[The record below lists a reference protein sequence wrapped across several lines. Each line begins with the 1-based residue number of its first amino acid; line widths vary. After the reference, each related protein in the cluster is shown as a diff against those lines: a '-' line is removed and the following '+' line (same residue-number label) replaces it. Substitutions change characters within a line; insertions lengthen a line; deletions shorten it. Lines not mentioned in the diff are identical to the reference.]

1 MFCYNC
7 GCHLSEHDF
16 CTSCGADVSLYK
28 KIMCM
33 SNRFYNDGLE
43 KAGVRDLT
51 GAINSLRQ
59 SLKFN
64 KNNIEARNLL
74 GLVYF
79 ETGEV
84 VAALSEWVISKNMR
98 PEKNIADDYINMLQS
113 NATRLDAINQTIK
126 KYNQALV
133 YCNQDSKDLAIIQ
146 LKKVLSLNPKF
157 IRAHQ
162 LLALLYMD
170 SEQWDRAERELH
182 KCMDIDRNNTLT
194 LRYLKEV
201 ETQLTPDENSKQT
214 GRRKKDDAVRYQSDN
229 EIIIQPLNVK
239 EQKSAGIS
247 SLINIAI
254 GLVIGLAVMYFLV
267 VPAAVSNANNEAQ
280 KTITDIGNQLDTKTS
295 RIQEL
300 ETQMEAL
307 QTENDTL
314 NQELQGYV
322 GADGTLQT
330 IDSLLAAATTY
341 LETQDITQ
349 TAANLETISA
359 SVNVDDTSEAFQKLY
374 KTLLGLIGPYET
386 GYNAYRSE
394 DYKAAIENL
403 SKAVIYDETNKDAWL
418 SLGNS
423 YRKSDDAQN
432 AITTYDKI
440 IELFPETETARS
452 AQRYRSQLAGE
463 FAIYHQTITQYTKE
477 NLLQEAGSL
486 FL

>member
-1 MFCYNC
+1 M
-7 GCHLSEHDF
+7 D
-16 CTSCGADVSLYK
+16 YK
-28 KIMCM
+28 QKLEYQ
-33 SNRFYNDGLE
+33 SNYWYNDGLK
-43 KAGVRDLT
+43 KAQIRDLS
-51 GAINSLRQ
+51 GAIV
-59 SLKFN
+59 SLKRSLQFN
-64 KNNIEARNLL
+64 RENITARNLL
-74 GLVYF
+74 GLVYYGR
-79 ETGEV
+79 GEV
-84 VAALSEWVISKNMR
+84 AEALVEWIISKNFR
-98 PEKNIADDYINMLQS
+98 ASENIASYYISKVQDNPSELEKV
-113 NATRLDAINQTIK
+113 NQAVH
-126 KYNQALV
+126 KYNQCLG
-133 YCNQDSKDLAIIQ
+133 YCRQNGEDLAIIQ

-374 KTLLGLIGPYET
+374 KTLLGLIGPQLSAQYYET

-452 AQRYRSQLAGE
+452 AQRYRSQLA
-463 FAIYHQTITQYTKE
+463 E
-477 NLLQEAGSL
+477 NTAQ
-486 FL
+486 